1 MTVNL
6 NKKERNKILILFLI
20 GIFMGCLD
28 MGIVGPVLSPIQ
40 STFHVT
46 SRESSWIYT
55 VYIIAFMI
63 GSPIMA
69 KFSDFYGQRKL
80 YLIDIALFGLGSA
93 IISIAPSMEI
103 IFIGR
108 IIQGFGAGGIFPVA
122 GSFIGDYFPIE
133 SRGTALG
140 IIGATFGLSTV
151 AGPLVGA
158 AIIPFGWNWC
168 FAINIPIAIILLILC
183 YFLLPQFEQSN
194 HLDIDWSGIVLLI
207 ICSTLFAYGLN
218 QIDSA
223 NFINSLFSVKVLPY
237 LILFIILLP
246 IFIKVEKRASE
257 SIVPIYLF
265 KNSEISTASILVIC
279 EGIINAATIFVPSL
293 AMISL
298 GYNNELASLMLIPL
312 VGANA
317 IAAPI
322 LGKFLFKLGYK
333 IMMVIGTF
341 ILSIGLVMLG
351 LLSTNFYLF
360 LIADILIGLGMV
372 TLIGAPMRFLI
383 MCETGHGERGV
394 GQAIINMMASVG
406 QLIGGALIGGIIA
419 SYNNTIFGYTVALI
433 TSAVFGV
440 IAFIFTMG
448 LKERDDEIATMKANS

>member
-1 MTVNL
+1 MTVTL
-6 NKKERNKILILFLI
+6 NKKERNRILSLFLI

-40 STFHVT
+40 NTFHIT

-55 VYIIAFMI
+55 IYIIAFMI

-80 YLIDIALFGLGSA
+80 YIIEIILFGLGSA
-93 IISIAPSMEI
+93 SISIAPSMEV

-108 IIQGFGAGGIFPVA
+108 IIQGFGAGGLFPVV
-122 GSFIGDYFPIE
+122 GSFIGDYFPIK

-168 FAINIPIAIILLILC
+168 FAINIPISIILLILS

-194 HLDIDWSGIVLLI
+194 HLDIDWSGIILLI
-207 ICSTLFAYGLN
+207 LCSTLFAYGLN
-218 QIDSA
+218 QIDSS
-223 NFINSLFSVKVLPY
+223 NFVNSLFSIKVLPY
-237 LILFIILLP
+237 LVLFIILLP
-246 IFIKVEKRASE
+246 IFIKIEKRATE

-265 KNSEISTASILVIC
+265 KNKEISTASILVIC

-298 GYNNELASLMLIPL
+298 GYNDELASLMLIPL

-317 IAAPI
+317 VAAPI
-322 LGKFLFKLGYK
+322 LGKYLFKLGYK
-333 IMMVIGTF
+333 IMMIVGTF
-341 ILSIGLVMLG
+341 ILSVGLVILG
-351 LLSTNFYLF
+351 FFATNLYIF
-360 LIADILIGLGMV
+360 LIADILIGLGLV

-383 MCETGHGERGV
+383 MCETSHGERGV
-394 GQAIINMMASVG
+394 GQAIINMMGSVG

-419 SYNNTIFGYTVALI
+419 SYNIH
-433 TSAVFGV
+433 
-440 IAFIFTMG
+440 
-448 LKERDDEIATMKANS
+448 